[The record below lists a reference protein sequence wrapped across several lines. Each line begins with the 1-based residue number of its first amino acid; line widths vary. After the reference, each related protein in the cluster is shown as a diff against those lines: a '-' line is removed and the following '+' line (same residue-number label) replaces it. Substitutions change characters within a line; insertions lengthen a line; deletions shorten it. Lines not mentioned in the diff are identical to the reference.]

1 MQTVET
7 NPRVVLSYCIRS
19 WGGEL
24 IEEAPYNSPISYVH
38 GYGQILARLENALEG
53 KAPGESVSVRLRAAQ
68 AYGEWSEDYVR
79 TVPNRDLAHIEG
91 LAVGDEI
98 EMRDG
103 RWEIVDDSVPAP
115 DPLFSD
121 EAPFSDD
128 DDGDGDDDGPSIY
141 EVREIFE
148 ETALLDGNHYLAGQD
163 LIFDLHVL
171 DVKPATFEEIERCRW
186 DCGPEDDLY

>member
-1 MQTVET
+1 MQTVEK
-7 NPRVVLSYCIRS
+7 NQPVVLSYCIRS

-24 IEEAPYNSPISYVH
+24 IEEAPYNAPISYVH
-38 GYGQILARLENALEG
+38 GYGQILGRLESALEG
-53 KAPGESVSVRLRAAQ
+53 KAPGDSVSVRLRAAQ
-68 AYGEWSEDYVR
+68 AYGEWSEEFVR
-79 TVPNRDLAHIEG
+79 AVPKRDLAHLEG

-98 EMRDG
+98 EIRNG
-103 RWEIVDDSVPAP
+103 RWELVDDSVPAP
-115 DPLFSD
+115 DPLFS
-121 EAPFSDD
+121 EGEPFSDD
-128 DDGDGDDDGPSIY
+128 DEDEGADEPSIY

-148 ETALLDGNHYLAGQD
+148 ETVLLDGNHYLAGQD